1 MVLTSD
7 DKDSVVDP
15 SARKRRRTSAEVHGT
30 EPKRSSTRKSM
41 SATPETAHVESMP
54 RLANGAPVFQRDGQA
69 YLTPDQRHMYI
80 HAVDTRAEGVTKA
93 DVAKAWGVSKN
104 EYARLKKKL
113 AESGTLAT
121 KPIPGRPLKL
131 SRKDY
136 LKLENL
142 NTEAR
147 GDLTYAELASKLSR
161 ALGFKVSATTIF
173 KTAKRNGWR
182 DIAKA
187 CCSSLPLSSC

>member
-1 MVLTSD
+1 M
-7 DKDSVVDP
+7 VDP
-15 SARKRRRTSAEVHGT
+15 PARKRRRMRAEVYGT
-30 EPKRSSTRKSM
+30 EPTRRSTRKST
-41 SATPETAHVESMP
+41 SATPGTARVESMP
-54 RLANGAPVFQRDGQA
+54 LLANGAPMFQRDGQG
-69 YLTPDQRHMYI
+69 YLTLDQRHMYI

-136 LKLENL
+136 LKLEKL